1 MAFAGFTAGE
11 AEGLRRAMSQARSE
25 AAMRAYE
32 QKFIEGGMANGASR
46 EVAERVYGQIVGF
59 SGFGFPKSHSA
70 AFALLAYQSAW
81 LREHYGP
88 EFLCGLLNE
97 QPMGFYPS
105 DALVHEAQRRD
116 IVVHAPDAVRS
127 RVECHVEDGAVR
139 IGLGYVNG
147 VRKEAVKAIVA
158 ERERG
163 GRFRSL
169 ADLAARCGACS
180 DTLQR
185 LAWAGAC
192 DSLVDG
198 PAPVCRRTA
207 LWQLGV
213 TAAALPLEARAETG
227 PVQLALP
234 LEPNDA
240 PRLREMTPWELLIA
254 DYGSTKVTVDS
265 HPLELMRPE
274 LPAGVL
280 SSRELAAARHATRVQ
295 VAGLVVARQ
304 RPATANGVTFMLLED
319 EHGTINLIVPPPVHD
334 RFRLA
339 VRAESLVLA
348 EGKVEHREGVT
359 NIVVGRIRRL
369 ERPDLPIADVRHIE
383 PARTWSSEAGAELR
397 SVAPAAH
404 SFGRR
409 G

>member
-1 MAFAGFTAGE
+1 MAA
-11 AEGLRRAMSQARSE
+11 
-25 AAMRAYE
+25 
-32 QKFIEGGMANGASR
+32 
-46 EVAERVYGQIVGF
+46 
-59 SGFGFPKSHSA
+59 
-70 AFALLAYQSAW
+70 
-81 LREHYGP
+81 
-88 EFLCGLLNE
+88 
-97 QPMGFYPS
+97 
-105 DALVHEAQRRD
+105 
-116 IVVHAPDAVRS
+116 AVR
-127 RVECHVEDGAVR
+127 
-139 IGLGYVNG
+139 
-147 VRKEAVKAIVA
+147 
-158 ERERG
+158 
-163 GRFRSL
+163 
-169 ADLAARCGACS
+169 
-180 DTLQR
+180 
-185 LAWAGAC
+185 
-192 DSLVDG
+192 
-198 PAPVCRRTA
+198 RRTA

-213 TAAALPLEARAETG
+213 TAAALPLEPRAETG

-280 SSRELAAARHATRVQ
+280 SSRELATARHATRVQ

-319 EHGTINLIVPPPVHD
+319 EHGTINLIVPPPIHD

-359 NIVVGRIRRL
+359 NIVVARIRRL
-369 ERPDLPIADVRHIE
+369 ERPDLPVADVRHIE
-383 PARTWSSEAGAELR
+383 PPRTWSSEVGAELR
-397 SVAPAAH
+397 AVAPAAH

-409 G
+409 GR